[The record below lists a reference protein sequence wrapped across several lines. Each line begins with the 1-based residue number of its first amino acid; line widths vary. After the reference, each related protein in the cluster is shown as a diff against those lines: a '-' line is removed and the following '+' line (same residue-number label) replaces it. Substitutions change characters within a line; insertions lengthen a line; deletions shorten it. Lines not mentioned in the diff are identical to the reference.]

1 MESWIFADYV
11 LNFITVYLLS
21 CASTTDLI
29 PRVNCFF
36 ENQRQFFEMWHDPP
50 EISEKFPCLKGIK
63 GQGRLS
69 ERSGGGLT
77 LLALS

>member
-1 MESWIFADYV
+1 
-11 LNFITVYLLS
+11 
-21 CASTTDLI
+21 
-29 PRVNCFF
+29 
-36 ENQRQFFEMWHDPP
+36 MWHDPP